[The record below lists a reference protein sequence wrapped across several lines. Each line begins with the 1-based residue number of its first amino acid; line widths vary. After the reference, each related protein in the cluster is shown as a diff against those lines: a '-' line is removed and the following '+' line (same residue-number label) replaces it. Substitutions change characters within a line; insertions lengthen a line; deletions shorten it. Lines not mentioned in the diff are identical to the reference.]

1 MKFFSQKKCFGYT
14 LIESLVAVTLFTL
27 AVTSVSSIYVVYSR
41 AQRQTGLRQATVQ
54 QLNFDIEKIAQDIR
68 MKRIIFSDADSGY
81 RKSDLYTLDTLNSAS
96 ENPKIWLSE
105 FELGLMDENG
115 LNKEVYFF
123 IPSAMDMSITCPGY
137 IGKGVFYKFTNGRCE
152 PLFTLQE
159 VTIKNVSF
167 YITPS
172 GTPFP
177 KKKDDCVSEIFLEHR
192 QQCSCSNQWQ
202 CSSLV
207 CKEGGCLE
215 NQPIVTITLTAQ
227 MKNGRT
233 ITVQTS
239 VASRQYAP

>member
-1 MKFFSQKKCFGYT
+1 MKFFSHKKCFGYT

-54 QLNFDIEKIAQDIR
+54 QLNFHIEKIAQDIR
-68 MKRIIFSDADSGY
+68 MKRIIFSDKDSGY
-81 RKSDLYTLDTLNSAS
+81 RTGDLYTLDSVLESS
-96 ENPKIWLSE
+96 RIYLSE
-105 FELGLMDENG
+105 LELGLMDENG

-123 IPSAMDMSITCPGY
+123 VPGDMAVSITCPGY
-137 IGKGVFYKFTNGRCE
+137 IGKGIFYKFTNGRCE
-152 PLFTLQE
+152 RLFTLQE
-159 VTIKNVSF
+159 VTITNALF
-167 YITPS
+167 YITPFR
-172 GTPFP
+172 TPFP
-177 KKKDDCVSEIFLEHR
+177 KKITEETDCDSKVFLEHR
-192 QQCSCSNQWQ
+192 QQCSCLSQWQ

-233 ITVQTS
+233 ITIQTS